1 MNTELLE
8 CECKSTKR
16 AQTMGGKVK
25 MLIEGMLDYMK
36 SEGSIVVGFVLQ
48 RKAFSTAS

>member
-8 CECKSTKR
+8 WECKGMKR

-25 MLIEGMLDYMK
+25 MLIEGMLDYTK
-36 SEGSIVVGFVLQ
+36 SQGSIAAGFVLQ
-48 RKAFSTAS
+48 QKACSMAS

>member
-25 MLIEGMLDYMK
+25 MLIKGMLDYTT
-36 SEGSIVVGFVLQ
+36 SEVRLQ
-48 RKAFSTAS
+48 QGLCCSRNHIA